1 MIHFLYKKQVIQFI
15 VMVIVGMLFNPMNIL
30 AYRINDLYI
39 SLTLF
44 YSGLLMAT
52 NMIWAH
58 EIIHYLSMNHFNM
71 YKFFT
76 GISLSILVSII
87 LRKQLFVDD
96 KQWLK
101 RMIGHHSTAITTTTQ
116 LLDNQRNKTDN
127 SYMYRLA
134 KDIVYNQEKEI
145 LFMKNML

>member
-71 YKFFT
+71 YNFFT
-76 GISLSILVSII
+76 GISLSILVSVI

-116 LLDNQRNKTDN
+116 LLDNQKNVTDN

-134 KDIVYNQEKEI
+134 KDIVYNQEREI
-145 LFMKNML
+145 IFMKNML

>member
-71 YKFFT
+71 YNFFT
-76 GISLSILVSII
+76 GISLSILVSVI

-116 LLDNQRNKTDN
+116 LLDNQKNVTDN
-127 SYMYRLA
+127 SYIYRLA
-134 KDIVYNQEKEI
+134 KDIVYNQEREI

>member
-1 MIHFLYKKQVIQFI
+1 
-15 VMVIVGMLFNPMNIL
+15 
-30 AYRINDLYI
+30 
-39 SLTLF
+39 
-44 YSGLLMAT
+44 
-52 NMIWAH
+52 MIWAH

-116 LLDNQRNKTDN
+116 LLDNQKNKTDN

>member
-71 YKFFT
+71 YNFFT
-76 GISLSILVSII
+76 GISLSILVSVV

-116 LLDNQRNKTDN
+116 LLDNQKNVTDN

-134 KDIVYNQEKEI
+134 KDIVYNQEREI

>member
-71 YKFFT
+71 YNFFT
-76 GISLSILVSII
+76 GISLSILVSVI

-116 LLDNQRNKTDN
+116 LLDNQKNVTDN

-134 KDIVYNQEKEI
+134 KDIVYNQEREI

>member
-1 MIHFLYKKQVIQFI
+1 
-15 VMVIVGMLFNPMNIL
+15 VGMLFNPMNIL

-71 YKFFT
+71 YNFFT
-76 GISLSILVSII
+76 GISLSILVSVI

-116 LLDNQRNKTDN
+116 LLDNQKNVTDN

-134 KDIVYNQEKEI
+134 KDIVYNQEREI

>member
-58 EIIHYLSMNHFNM
+58 EIIHYLSINHFNM
-71 YKFFT
+71 YNFFT
-76 GISLSILVSII
+76 GISLSILVSVI

-116 LLDNQRNKTDN
+116 LLDNQKNVTDN

-134 KDIVYNQEKEI
+134 KDIVYNQEREI

>member
-30 AYRINDLYI
+30 VYRINDLYI

-71 YKFFT
+71 YNFFT
-76 GISLSILVSII
+76 GISLSILVSVI

-116 LLDNQRNKTDN
+116 LLDNQKNVTDN

-134 KDIVYNQEKEI
+134 KDIVYNQEREI

>member
-1 MIHFLYKKQVIQFI
+1 
-15 VMVIVGMLFNPMNIL
+15 MNML

-71 YKFFT
+71 YNFFT
-76 GISLSILVSII
+76 GISLSILVSVV

-116 LLDNQRNKTDN
+116 LLDNQKNVTDN
-127 SYMYRLA
+127 SYIYRLA
-134 KDIVYNQEKEI
+134 KDIVYNQEREI